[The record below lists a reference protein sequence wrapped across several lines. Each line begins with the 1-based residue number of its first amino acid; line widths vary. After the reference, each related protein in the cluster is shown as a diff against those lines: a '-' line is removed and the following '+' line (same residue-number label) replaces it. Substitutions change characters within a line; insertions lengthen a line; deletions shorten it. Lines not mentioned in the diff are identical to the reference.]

1 MLSHGTSSGATCS
14 LHHQHHDHTS
24 TPPHPWPSIMP
35 YLVVV
40 IHPRHSR
47 GIGAP
52 AGPTPIFTHITPF
65 ASAHAGMTATAQVMF
80 WGCCSRKHVRSEW
93 PGWLLAPAG
102 RPAGPAGPLC
112 QPLHTRFDRF
122 SDWRLAKA
130 FAGVAT
136 PDLVFRLFF
145 ALLVTVP
152 SYRPKGV
159 IMKAKNGVMGGH
171 HTHMRTPSPT
181 THRRDPLL
189 CSKIRQRYQRCGI
202 CVSLTMRIGSSA
214 PCSCGSIWV
223 CGGSDHFPRSCGSYR
238 CTSTAAALRQWWE

>member
-14 LHHQHHDHTS
+14 LHHQHHDRTS
-24 TPPHPWPSIMP
+24 TPTHPWPSIMP

-40 IHPRHSR
+40 IDPHHSR
-47 GIGAP
+47 RIGAP

-80 WGCCSRKHVRSEW
+80 WGSCSRKHVRNEW

-136 PDLVFRLFF
+136 PDLVFRLLF

-152 SYRPKGV
+152 LYRPKGAIV
-159 IMKAKNGVMGGH
+159 TAKNGVMGGH
-171 HTHMRTPSPT
+171 HTHMRTLPHHP
-181 THRRDPLL
+181 P
-189 CSKIRQRYQRCGI
+189 
-202 CVSLTMRIGSSA
+202 
-214 PCSCGSIWV
+214 
-223 CGGSDHFPRSCGSYR
+223 PRSTVMFKDTPKIPKMRNLRIFDHADRFFC
-238 CTSTAAALRQWWE
+238 ALQLWQYMGVWGV

>member
-1 MLSHGTSSGATCS
+1 M
-14 LHHQHHDHTS
+14 
-24 TPPHPWPSIMP
+24 
-35 YLVVV
+35 
-40 IHPRHSR
+40 
-47 GIGAP
+47 
-52 AGPTPIFTHITPF
+52 
-65 ASAHAGMTATAQVMF
+65 
-80 WGCCSRKHVRSEW
+80 
-93 PGWLLAPAG
+93 
-102 RPAGPAGPLC
+102 
-112 QPLHTRFDRF
+112 
-122 SDWRLAKA
+122 AKA

-136 PDLVFRLFF
+136 PDLVFRLLF

-159 IMKAKNGVMGGH
+159 IVKAKNGVMGGH

-202 CVSLTMRIGSSA
+202 CVSLTTRIGSSA

-238 CTSTAAALRQWWE
+238 CTSTAAALRQWWEIRKIRPRYRRIRPGVSLIARIGGARSCGHFGIWSYIGNIHFPRRHSTCPGWRAVTL

>member
-14 LHHQHHDHTS
+14 LHHQHHDRTS
-24 TPPHPWPSIMP
+24 TPTHPWPSIMP
-35 YLVVV
+35 YLVVI

-47 GIGAP
+47 RIGAP

-80 WGCCSRKHVRSEW
+80 WGCCSWKHVRSEW
-93 PGWLLAPAG
+93 PGCLLAPAG

-136 PDLVFRLFF
+136 PDLVFRLLF

-152 SYRPKGV
+152 LYRPKGV
-159 IMKAKNGVMGGH
+159 IVKAKNGVMGGH
-171 HTHMRTPSPT
+171 HTHMCTLPPPPRWTGPPSPNVGSMGA
-181 THRRDPLL
+181 HGAPIRCDASSRI
-189 CSKIRQRYQRCGI
+189 SKAYQDQHAGI
-202 CVSLTMRIGSSA
+202 LQG
-214 PCSCGSIWV
+214 PK
-223 CGGSDHFPRSCGSYR
+223 
-238 CTSTAAALRQWWE
+238 

>member
-24 TPPHPWPSIMP
+24 TPTHPWPSIMP
-35 YLVVV
+35 YLVVI

-47 GIGAP
+47 RIGAP

-122 SDWRLAKA
+122 SDWRLGKLSQALRLPTWC
-130 FAGVAT
+130 FDCFL
-136 PDLVFRLFF
+136 PCWSPFRR
-145 ALLVTVP
+145 TD
-152 SYRPKGV
+152 PKG
-159 IMKAKNGVMGGH
+159 
-171 HTHMRTPSPT
+171 
-181 THRRDPLL
+181 
-189 CSKIRQRYQRCGI
+189 
-202 CVSLTMRIGSSA
+202 
-214 PCSCGSIWV
+214 
-223 CGGSDHFPRSCGSYR
+223 
-238 CTSTAAALRQWWE
+238 